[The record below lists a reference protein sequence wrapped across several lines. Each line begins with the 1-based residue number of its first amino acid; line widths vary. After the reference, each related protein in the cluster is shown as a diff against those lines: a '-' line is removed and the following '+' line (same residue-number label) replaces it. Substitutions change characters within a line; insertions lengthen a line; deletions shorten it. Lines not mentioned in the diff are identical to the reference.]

1 MACPT
6 PASSSDTA
14 AWVQAWGSILAILA
28 SAGVAI
34 WQARTAQKLT
44 LFTIEQQRKADDMR
58 VADALLEIATNALK
72 LQKHMAM
79 KLDSRQSIMAAAED
93 QLPFDMP
100 EVYAYER
107 ALDRI
112 ELHQLPSNLVSL
124 ALIVAATFRQFRIK
138 LDMLFDRQ
146 RYMDSAMFDDFLVT
160 MKDMQKSMSETV
172 ADLEKQVEQMRHFDS
187 YLRLGK

>member
-1 MACPT
+1 
-6 PASSSDTA
+6 
-14 AWVQAWGSILAILA
+14 
-28 SAGVAI
+28 
-34 WQARTAQKLT
+34 
-44 LFTIEQQRKADDMR
+44 
-58 VADALLEIATNALK
+58 
-72 LQKHMAM
+72 
-79 KLDSRQSIMAAAED
+79 MAAAED